1 MILLDEGGQDFVF
14 ENQWDIAIPISIE
27 LLDGREARI
36 EVFPKL
42 EHIAREFCERFAQ
55 DMLSDAAL
63 EWLWDA
69 VKPYAREWGYS
80 DDKFRD
86 RWGYIFRADAAD
98 AANDAADATNDVG
111 GAAKDGVTILY
122 GTDAPSNRTTLDIE
136 YCLTEGHAAAVICD
150 GGEIVSAA
158 MTHEP
163 IDELIECGHGLC
175 EIGVETAPEYR
186 GRGYARCAVAALSA
200 FLKEKGL
207 TAEYRCQRYN
217 KASYKVAQSAGMKVC
232 GRFYSYILRKNT

>member
-27 LLDGREARI
+27 LLDGDEARI

-42 EHIAREFCERFAQ
+42 EHIARELCERFAQ

-69 VKPYAREWGYS
+69 VRPYAKEWGYS

-86 RWGYIFRADAAD
+86 RWGYIFRADDAMGTECAAQC
-98 AANDAADATNDVG
+98 
-111 GAAKDGVTILY
+111 GVSILC
-122 GTDAPSNRTTLDIE
+122 GTDAPKNRTTLDIE
-136 YCLTEGHAAAVICD
+136 YCLTEGHAASVICER
-150 GGEIVSAA
+150 GEIVSAA
-158 MTHEP
+158 LTHEP
-163 IDELIECGHGLC
+163 IDELISLGAEFC
-175 EIGVETAPEYR
+175 EIGVETIPEYR
-186 GRGYARCAVAALSA
+186 SRGYARCAVAALSL

-217 KASYKVAQSAGMKVC
+217 EASYKVAKGAGMKVC
-232 GRFYSYILRKNT
+232 GRFYSYILRKN